1 MKRVIFIV
9 EGDTEI
15 SFIQKCIMPYLYQ
28 KGFTNP
34 MNAQKIIT
42 NRKKYKKGG
51 NVAFEYLKNDIER
64 VAATRNVLITTF
76 LDFFRLPTDFPGYT
90 TDSLKIEQIEEAVR
104 ENISSIVDRA
114 NFLPYIQRHE
124 IEALMYTNM
133 DGFNYVV
140 DKEESLNKLKEI
152 INQYANPEDINSGSE
167 TAPSKRLMKI
177 FPYQKTTDG
186 EIILEALPID
196 DIRSKCPRFNEWLEN
211 LENGIREDHF

>member
-1 MKRVIFIV
+1 MHHAVFISKRIHQSD
-9 EGDTEI
+9 ECTKDYHK
-15 SFIQKCIMPYLYQ
+15 QK
-28 KGFTNP
+28 KN
-34 MNAQKIIT
+34 
-42 NRKKYKKGG
+42 KKGG

>member
-28 KGFTNP
+28 KGFTNT

-42 NRKKYKKGG
+42 NRKKNKKGG

>member
-42 NRKKYKKGG
+42 NRKKNKKGG

-104 ENISSIVDRA
+104 ENISPIIDRA
-114 NFLPYIQRHE
+114 KFLPYIQRHE

>member
-42 NRKKYKKGG
+42 NKKKNKKGG

-104 ENISSIVDRA
+104 ENISSIIDRA

>member
-42 NRKKYKKGG
+42 NRKKNKKGG

-104 ENISSIVDRA
+104 ENISSIIDRA

>member
-42 NRKKYKKGG
+42 NRKKNKKGG
-51 NVAFEYLKNDIER
+51 NVAFDYLKNDIER

-196 DIRSKCPRFNEWLEN
+196 EIRSKCPRFNEWLEN

>member
-42 NRKKYKKGG
+42 NRKKNKKGG
-51 NVAFEYLKNDIER
+51 NVAFDYLKNDIER

-104 ENISSIVDRA
+104 ENISSIIDRA
-114 NFLPYIQRHE
+114 KFLPYIQRHE

-186 EIILEALPID
+186 EIILEALPIN

>member
-42 NRKKYKKGG
+42 NRKKNKKGG
-51 NVAFEYLKNDIER
+51 NVAFDYLKNDIER
-64 VAATRNVLITTF
+64 VAATRNILITTF

>member
-42 NRKKYKKGG
+42 NRKKNKKGG
-51 NVAFEYLKNDIER
+51 NVAFDYLKNDIER

-90 TDSLKIEQIEEAVR
+90 TDSLKIEQIEEAIR
-104 ENISSIVDRA
+104 ENISSIIDRA
-114 NFLPYIQRHE
+114 KFLPYIQRHE

>member
-9 EGDTEI
+9 ESDTEI

-42 NRKKYKKGG
+42 NRKKNKKGG
-51 NVAFEYLKNDIER
+51 NVAFDYLKNDIER

>member
-42 NRKKYKKGG
+42 NRKKNKKGG
-51 NVAFEYLKNDIER
+51 NVAFDYLKNDIER

-152 INQYANPEDINSGSE
+152 INQYANPEDNNSGSE

>member
-42 NRKKYKKGG
+42 NRKKNKKGG
-51 NVAFEYLKNDIER
+51 NVAFDYLKNDIER

-104 ENISSIVDRA
+104 ENISSIIDRA

-167 TAPSKRLMKI
+167 IAPSKRLMKI

>member
-42 NRKKYKKGG
+42 NRKKNKKGG

-104 ENISSIVDRA
+104 ENISSIIDRA
-114 NFLPYIQRHE
+114 KFLPYIQRHE

-167 TAPSKRLMKI
+167 TAPLKRLMKI

>member
-42 NRKKYKKGG
+42 NRKKNKKGG

-104 ENISSIVDRA
+104 ENISSIIDRA
-114 NFLPYIQRHE
+114 KFLPYIQRHE

>member
-42 NRKKYKKGG
+42 NRKKNKKGG

-104 ENISSIVDRA
+104 ENISSIVERA

>member
-42 NRKKYKKGG
+42 NRKKNKKGG

-104 ENISSIVDRA
+104 ENISSIIDRA

-152 INQYANPEDINSGSE
+152 INQYANPEDINNGSE

>member
-42 NRKKYKKGG
+42 NRKKNKKGG
-51 NVAFEYLKNDIER
+51 NVAFEYLRNDIER

>member
-42 NRKKYKKGG
+42 NRKKNKKGG

-64 VAATRNVLITTF
+64 VAATRNILITTF
-76 LDFFRLPTDFPGYT
+76 LEFFRLPTDFPGYT

>member
-42 NRKKYKKGG
+42 NRKKNKKGG
-51 NVAFEYLKNDIER
+51 NVAFDYLKNDIER

-211 LENGIREDHF
+211 LENGI

>member
-42 NRKKYKKGG
+42 NRKKNKKGG

-152 INQYANPEDINSGSE
+152 INQYANPEDINNGSE

>member
-42 NRKKYKKGG
+42 NRKKNKKGG

-186 EIILEALPID
+186 EIILEALPIN

>member
-42 NRKKYKKGG
+42 NRKKNKKGG
-51 NVAFEYLKNDIER
+51 NVAFDYLKNDIER

-104 ENISSIVDRA
+104 ENISSIIDRA
-114 NFLPYIQRHE
+114 KFLPYIQRHE

>member
-42 NRKKYKKGG
+42 NRKKNKKGG
-51 NVAFEYLKNDIER
+51 NVAFDYLKNDIER

-186 EIILEALPID
+186 EIILEALPIN

>member
-1 MKRVIFIV
+1 MKRVVFIV

-42 NRKKYKKGG
+42 NRKKNKKGG

-177 FPYQKTTDG
+177 FPYQKT
-186 EIILEALPID
+186 
-196 DIRSKCPRFNEWLEN
+196 N
-211 LENGIREDHF
+211 

>member
-42 NRKKYKKGG
+42 NRKKNKKGG

-152 INQYANPEDINSGSE
+152 INQYANPEDSNSGSE

>member
-42 NRKKYKKGG
+42 NRKKNKKGG

-104 ENISSIVDRA
+104 ENISSIIDRA

-152 INQYANPEDINSGSE
+152 INQYANPEG
-167 TAPSKRLMKI
+167 
-177 FPYQKTTDG
+177 Y
-186 EIILEALPID
+186 
-196 DIRSKCPRFNEWLEN
+196 
-211 LENGIREDHF
+211 

>member
-42 NRKKYKKGG
+42 NRKKNKKGG
-51 NVAFEYLKNDIER
+51 NVAFDYLKNDIER

-104 ENISSIVDRA
+104 ENISSIIHRA

>member
-42 NRKKYKKGG
+42 NRKKNKKGG

-76 LDFFRLPTDFPGYT
+76 LDFFRLPTDFSGYT

>member
-42 NRKKYKKGG
+42 NRKKNKKGG

-104 ENISSIVDRA
+104 ENISSIIDRA
-114 NFLPYIQRHE
+114 KFLPYIQRHE

-186 EIILEALPID
+186 EIILEALPIN

>member
-42 NRKKYKKGG
+42 NRKKNKKGG
-51 NVAFEYLKNDIER
+51 NVAFDYLKNDIER

-76 LDFFRLPTDFPGYT
+76 LDFFRLPTDFSGYT

>member
-42 NRKKYKKGG
+42 NRKKNKKGG

-104 ENISSIVDRA
+104 ENISSTIDRA

>member
-42 NRKKYKKGG
+42 NRKKNKKGG

-211 LENGIREDHF
+211 LEN

>member
-42 NRKKYKKGG
+42 NRKKNKKGG

-104 ENISSIVDRA
+104 ENISSIIDRA
-114 NFLPYIQRHE
+114 KFLPYIQRHE

-152 INQYANPEDINSGSE
+152 INQYANPEDINNGSE

>member
-42 NRKKYKKGG
+42 NRKKNKKGG
-51 NVAFEYLKNDIER
+51 NVAFDYLKNDIER

-90 TDSLKIEQIEEAVR
+90 TDSLKIEQIEEAIR
-104 ENISSIVDRA
+104 ENISSIIHRA

>member
-42 NRKKYKKGG
+42 NRKKNKKGG

-104 ENISSIVDRA
+104 ENISSIIDRA

-186 EIILEALPID
+186 EIILEALPIN

>member
-42 NRKKYKKGG
+42 NRKKNKKGG

-76 LDFFRLPTDFPGYT
+76 LDFFRLPTDFSGYT

-104 ENISSIVDRA
+104 ENISSIIDRA

>member
-42 NRKKYKKGG
+42 NRKKNKKGG

-90 TDSLKIEQIEEAVR
+90 TDSLKIEQIEEAIR
-104 ENISSIVDRA
+104 ENISSIIHRA